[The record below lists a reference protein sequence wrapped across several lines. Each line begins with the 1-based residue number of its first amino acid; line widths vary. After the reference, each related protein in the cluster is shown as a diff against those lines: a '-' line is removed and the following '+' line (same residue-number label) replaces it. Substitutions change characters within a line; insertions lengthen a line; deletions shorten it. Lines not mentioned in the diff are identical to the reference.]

1 MSNPL
6 DQPEIPTPVPPST
19 ATPAAASVSQ
29 QDHQSDERQPLA
41 IEYNNP
47 SKEEEVQT
55 LDLGEGNVIKLDKLG
70 PMIINNDWVSDVALR
85 DLGVRIPVLM
95 HYFRLCR
102 GSKIGKISIP
112 LSKRGL

>member
-1 MSNPL
+1 M
-6 DQPEIPTPVPPST
+6 
-19 ATPAAASVSQ
+19 
-29 QDHQSDERQPLA
+29 
-41 IEYNNP
+41 
-47 SKEEEVQT
+47 QT

-70 PMIINNDWVSDVALR
+70 PMIINNDGVSDVALR